1 MKPVL
6 TLRQTRSLQSMI
18 LTCKIISILSTRKR
32 SHGHNCDRDRIDAD
46 LNENDA
52 NAFLSNNIEKG

>member
-18 LTCKIISILSTRKR
+18 LTCKIISVLSTRKR

-52 NAFLSNNIEKG
+52 NAFLSD

>member
-1 MKPVL
+1 MKLVL
-6 TLRQTRSLQSMI
+6 TLRQTRSQQGVI
-18 LTCKIISILSTRKR
+18 LACKTISILSTRKR

-52 NAFLSNNIEKG
+52 NAFLSN